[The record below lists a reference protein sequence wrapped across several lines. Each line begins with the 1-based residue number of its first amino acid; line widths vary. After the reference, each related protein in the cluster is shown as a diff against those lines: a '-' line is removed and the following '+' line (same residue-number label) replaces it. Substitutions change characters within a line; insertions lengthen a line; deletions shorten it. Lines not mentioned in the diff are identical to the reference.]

1 MNDVLAQ
8 EIPDLVQNLGAE
20 DPFAR
25 QHARLILVHLGS
37 VSIPALLE
45 ALESANTYKR
55 WEAARALGD
64 MQGPQITLALSN
76 MLMDQDF
83 SVRWVAMEGLIQHG
97 REALPPMLEVFTKNF
112 DSVWM
117 REGVRHVLHVLKDRH
132 QLREL
137 EIKLFD
143 ILSQQAVPG
152 FEGGWTG
159 EAAWAAE
166 KALEALD
173 RE

>member
-1 MNDVLAQ
+1 MNDVLTQ
-8 EIPDLVQNLGAE
+8 EIPGLIKNLGA
-20 DPFAR
+20 DNPFTR

-64 MQGPQITLALSN
+64 MQGPQIPSALSN
-76 MLMDQDF
+76 LLTDQDF

-97 REALPPMLEVFTKNF
+97 REALPSLLEVFTKNF

-117 REGVRHVLHVLKDRH
+117 REGVHHILHVLKDRH
-132 QLREL
+132 ELKEL

-143 ILSQQAVPG
+143 ILHQQAIPG
-152 FEGGWTG
+152 FESGWTG